1 MISRQRRRYL
11 LLRLFIRQLRMNHP
25 RKRIKPAGAAWPTV
39 PTIDSTPVTTA
50 TIVEETQPATDHAN
64 AVQNSNGSV
73 LTGNWSMFSYLFLIL
88 SGVLAV
94 MAALWLLPRMRIRA
108 KPEVAES
115 ESGRGSRRRPHT
127 SICGAMFWFLME
139 RPRYYDSKTAGD
151 LEVKLDEARFYF
163 PEHIQRLLKDIF
175 SASTAKMVHLVERG
189 EVSIDDPEKSA
200 AKAKELND
208 DDQKLALF
216 YAKLPENFESVL
228 AFKQLSAA
236 PERKSGCA
244 DDPACR

>member
-1 MISRQRRRYL
+1 
-11 LLRLFIRQLRMNHP
+11 
-25 RKRIKPAGAAWPTV
+25 
-39 PTIDSTPVTTA
+39 
-50 TIVEETQPATDHAN
+50 
-64 AVQNSNGSV
+64 
-73 LTGNWSMFSYLFLIL
+73 
-88 SGVLAV
+88 
-94 MAALWLLPRMRIRA
+94 
-108 KPEVAES
+108 
-115 ESGRGSRRRPHT
+115 
-127 SICGAMFWFLME
+127 
-139 RPRYYDSKTAGD
+139 

-163 PEHIQRLLKDIF
+163 PEHIQRPLKDIF

-236 PERKSGCA
+236 PKRKSGCA
-244 DDPACR
+244 DDPACPMSLDKHIADKIEKVGQGNQAPGHQGAVIRIIFVTWRASPGHFRDTA